1 MSHVLVFGHSHRGMV
16 KVEDGILFINPGS
29 PTRPMLS
36 KPSVGVLRI
45 SKGKIEA
52 EIVIIEKE

>member
-1 MSHVLVFGHSHRGMV
+1 MV